1 MRAHQQIS
9 EDLVQYAFGELASPQ
24 SGEMREHLDSC
35 PACRRE
41 LEDIHTGM
49 AALAISSAS
58 SAPPARSRTRLLK
71 AVASEPH
78 SRPVVMRRPWWNFA
92 PAFASVLLAII
103 GLLLWRENSNLRN
116 RNEALRNEIQS
127 QQQSTAKAAAVLQTL
142 TAPDAA
148 HFTLVAANTKPQPQG
163 RAIYLRDRS
172 SLVFVASNLAPVN
185 PGKTYELWLLPETG
199 SAPIP
204 AGTFK
209 PDSRGNASVLLPSL
223 PNEVAAKGFAVTVEN
238 DGGSNTP
245 TMPIVMS
252 GL

>member
-9 EDLVQYAFGELASPQ
+9 EDLVQYALGELTSPQ
-24 SGEMREHLDSC
+24 SGELREHLDSC

-41 LEDIHTGM
+41 LEDIHSGM
-49 AALAISSAS
+49 AVLAMSSAA
-58 SAPPARSRTRLLK
+58 SAPPARSRARLLT
-71 AVASEPH
+71 AIAAEPH

-92 PAFASVLLAII
+92 PAFAAVLLAII
-103 GLLLWRENSNLRN
+103 GLLLWRENSTLRN

-148 HFTLVAANTKPQPQG
+148 HFTLVAGNAKPQPQG

-185 PGKTYELWLLPETG
+185 PGKTYELWLLPESG

-204 AGTFK
+204 AGVFK
-209 PDSRGNASVLLPSL
+209 PDARGNASVLLPSL
-223 PNEVAAKGFAVTVEN
+223 PNEVAAKGFAVTIEN

-245 TMPIVMS
+245 TMPIVMA

>member
-1 MRAHQQIS
+1 MRAHQQIT
-9 EDLVQYAFGELASPQ
+9 EDLVQYALGELNPPE
-24 SGEMREHLDSC
+24 SGEVREHLDDCSI
-35 PACRRE
+35 CRRE

-49 AALAISSAS
+49 AVLAMSATA
-58 SAPPARSRTRLLK
+58 SAPPARSRARLLK
-71 AVASEPH
+71 AIAAEPH
-78 SRPVVMRRPWWNFA
+78 SQAVVMRRPWWNFV

-103 GLLLWRENSNLRN
+103 GLLLWRENSSLRN
-116 RNEALRNEIQS
+116 RVEALRNEVQS
-127 QQQSTAKAAAVLQTL
+127 QQQSAAKAKAVLQTL

-148 HFTLVAANTKPQPQG
+148 HYTLVAANTKPQPQG
-163 RAIYLRDRS
+163 RATYLRNRT

-209 PDSRGNASVLLPSL
+209 PDARGNASVLLPSL
-223 PNEVAAKGFAVTVEN
+223 PAEVAAKGFAVTIEN
-238 DGGSNTP
+238 DGGSDTP